1 MRSDPASSPARL
13 ETRLRLALEAAGLA
27 TWDLDFVHETAW
39 LDAQW
44 SRWMGL
50 GNEPVRLSFAQWRSF
65 VHPDDWPRVRSALI
79 DLLKG
84 KTAIYQQRYRI
95 RTPDGRILWLED
107 RGQVCDRDPT
117 TGRALRAIGVSRDVT
132 QEEEKIQRD
141 RLLTAAL
148 RHAPVGI
155 MIAAADGTVEWVNP
169 ALEQITGFSAD
180 ELIGTRA
187 GLLFHSGLQ
196 PDSFY
201 RELWETISQGAVWQ
215 GRMVNKTAA
224 GELRHHDVMI
234 APVTDREGRPVH
246 YIATYRDV
254 TEQVLLEERLERMAM
269 TDPLTELPNRRAFLE
284 VMQKE
289 FQRVVRSG
297 FTIDSSFCLV
307 DLDHFKR
314 INDTLGHA
322 AGDAVVRHF
331 AHTVRQSL
339 RQMDVCGR
347 LGGEEFGILL
357 PQTDDRAAA
366 AAIERLLRTIRQS
379 VVVFNGHAIRYTVSA
394 GGTSFSISDRTID
407 DVFARADRALY
418 QAKENG
424 RDHLVWIAPED
435 Q

>member
-1 MRSDPASSPARL
+1 MRQDPVSSSSRL

-44 SRWMGL
+44 SRWVGL
-50 GNEPVRLSFAQWRSF
+50 GSEPVRLSFAQWRSF
-65 VHPDDWPRVRSALI
+65 VHPDDWLKVRSALI

-84 KTAIYQQRYRI
+84 KTAIYQQRYRV

-107 RGQVCDRDPT
+107 RGQVCDRDPQ
-117 TGRALRAIGVSRDVT
+117 TGWALRAIGVSRDVT

-169 ALEQITGFSAD
+169 ALEQITGYSAD

-187 GLLFHSGLQ
+187 GLLFHSGVQ
-196 PDSFY
+196 TESFY
-201 RELWETISQGAVWQ
+201 RELWETISRGAVWQ
-215 GRMVNKTAA
+215 GRMVNKTAT
-224 GELRHHDVMI
+224 GELRHHDVTI
-234 APVTDREGRPVH
+234 APVTDNEGRPLR

-254 TEQVLLEERLERMAM
+254 TDQVLLEERLERMAM
-269 TDPLTELPNRRAFLE
+269 TDPLTELPNRRAFLDA
-284 VMQKE
+284 MNKE

-297 FTIDSSFCLV
+297 FAINSSFCLI
-307 DLDHFKR
+307 DLDYFKR

-322 AGDAVVRHF
+322 AGDAVLRHF
-331 AHTVRQSL
+331 AQTVRQTL

-357 PQTDDRAAA
+357 PQTDDRAAIA
-366 AAIERLLRTIRQS
+366 AMERLLRTIRQS
-379 VVVFNGHAIRYTVSA
+379 VVVFEGHAIRYTVSA
-394 GGTSFSISDRTID
+394 GGTSFAISDRTID

-418 QAKENG
+418 RAKEYG

>member
-1 MRSDPASSPARL
+1 MRQDPVSSSSRL

-27 TWDLDFVHETAW
+27 TWDLDFVHEIAW

-50 GNEPVRLSFAQWRSF
+50 GNEPVSLSFAQWRSF
-65 VHPDDWPRVRSALI
+65 VHPDDWPKVRSALI

-84 KTAIYQQRYRI
+84 KTAIYQQRYRV
-95 RTPDGRILWLED
+95 RTPDGRILWLKD
-107 RGQVCDRDPT
+107 RGQVCDRDPQ
-117 TGRALRAIGVSRDVT
+117 TGWALRAIGVSRDVT

-169 ALEQITGFSAD
+169 ALEQITGYSAD

-187 GLLFHSGLQ
+187 GLLFHSGVQ
-196 PDSFY
+196 TESFY
-201 RELWETISQGAVWQ
+201 RELWETISRGGSLA
-215 GRMVNKTAA
+215 RKD
-224 GELRHHDVMI
+224 GEQDGNRGI
-234 APVTDREGRPVH
+234 APPRRDHRPCH
-246 YIATYRDV
+246 RQRGAAFALIATYRDV
-254 TEQVLLEERLERMAM
+254 TDQVLLEERLERMAM
-269 TDPLTELPNRRAFLE
+269 TDPLTELPNRRAFLDA
-284 VMQKE
+284 MNKE

-297 FTIDSSFCLV
+297 FAINSSFCLI
-307 DLDHFKR
+307 DLDYFKR

-322 AGDAVVRHF
+322 AGDAVLRHF
-331 AHTVRQSL
+331 AQTVRQTL

-357 PQTDDRAAA
+357 PQTDDRAAIA
-366 AAIERLLRTIRQS
+366 AMERLLRTIRQS
-379 VVVFNGHAIRYTVSA
+379 VVVFEGHAIRYTVSA
-394 GGTSFSISDRTID
+394 GGTSFAISDRTID

-418 QAKENG
+418 RAKEYG

>member
-1 MRSDPASSPARL
+1 MRKDPISSSPQL
-13 ETRLRLALEAAGLA
+13 ETRLRLALEAAELA
-27 TWDLDFVHETAW
+27 TWDLDFGNETAW

-50 GNEPVRLSFAQWRSF
+50 GNEPVRLSFAEWRSF
-65 VHPDDWPRVRSALI
+65 VHPDDWPKVRSALI

-84 KTAIYQQRYRI
+84 KTATYQQRYRI

-107 RGQVCDRDPT
+107 RGQICDRDPT
-117 TGRALRAIGVSRDVT
+117 TGRVLRAIGVSRDVT

-169 ALEQITGFSAD
+169 ALEQITGYSAG

-187 GLLFHSGLQ
+187 GLLFHSGVQ
-196 PDSFY
+196 PESFY
-201 RELWETISQGAVWQ
+201 RELWETISRGAVWQ
-215 GRMVNKTAA
+215 GRMVNKTAT
-224 GELRHHDVMI
+224 GELRHHDVTI
-234 APVTDREGRPVH
+234 APVTDNEGRPLH

-254 TEQVLLEERLERMAM
+254 TEQVVLEERLERMAM

-284 VMQKE
+284 AMQKE

-297 FTIDSSFCLV
+297 FTIDSSFCLI

-322 AGDAVVRHF
+322 AGDAVLRHF
-331 AHTVRQSL
+331 AQTVQQTL

-357 PQTDDRAAA
+357 PQTDDRAAIA
-366 AAIERLLRTIRQS
+366 AMERLLRAIRQS
-379 VVVFNGHAIRYTVSA
+379 VVVFEGHAIRYTISA
-394 GGTSFSISDRTID
+394 GGTSFAISDRTID

-418 QAKENG
+418 RAKEYG

>member
-1 MRSDPASSPARL
+1 MQDSCSFSSRL
-13 ETRLRLALEAAGLA
+13 ETRLRLALEAAELA
-27 TWDLDFVHETAW
+27 TWDLDFMHEIAW
-39 LDAQW
+39 LDAHW
-44 SRWMGL
+44 SRWVGL

-65 VHPDDWPRVRSALI
+65 VHPDDWPKVRSALI

-84 KTAIYQQRYRI
+84 KTATYQQRYRI

-169 ALEQITGFSAD
+169 ALEQITGYRAD
-180 ELIGTRA
+180 QLIGTRA
-187 GLLFHSGLQ
+187 GHLLHSGLQ
-196 PDSFY
+196 PESFY
-201 RELWETISQGAVWQ
+201 RELWETISQGEIWQ
-215 GRMVNKTAA
+215 GRVLNKTAT
-224 GELRHHDVMI
+224 GELRHHDVTI
-234 APVTDREGRPVH
+234 APVTDNEGRPLH

-254 TEQVLLEERLERMAM
+254 TEQVVLEERLERMAM

-284 VMQKE
+284 AMQKE

-297 FTIDSSFCLV
+297 FTIDSSFCLI

-322 AGDAVVRHF
+322 AGDAVLRHF
-331 AHTVRQSL
+331 AQTVQQTL

-357 PQTDDRAAA
+357 PQTDDRAAIA
-366 AAIERLLRTIRQS
+366 AMERLLRAIRQS
-379 VVVFNGHAIRYTVSA
+379 VVVFEGHAIRYTISA
-394 GGTSFSISDRTID
+394 GGTSFAISDRTID

-418 QAKENG
+418 RAKEYG